1 MSDKINSQFEF
12 FQAVQLDAD
21 GSLLVKVIGGGG
33 GTGDNDYTIA
43 ANLSGTTLSFD
54 RTDEVNAFSVD
65 LGPIAG
71 GGFGVNLDAGFPGSI
86 LMSPN
91 YECGL
96 VNSIAVDTIDGGGV

>member
-1 MSDKINSQFEF
+1 MSNKISTQFDF
-12 FQAVQLDAD
+12 FQNVKLDDD
-21 GSLLVKVIGGGG
+21 GNLLVKITNLTG

-71 GGFGVNLDAGFPGSI
+71 GGN
-86 LMSPN
+86 
-91 YECGL
+91 
-96 VNSIAVDTIDGGGV
+96 IDGGTAFSIPIDLNIDGGNA